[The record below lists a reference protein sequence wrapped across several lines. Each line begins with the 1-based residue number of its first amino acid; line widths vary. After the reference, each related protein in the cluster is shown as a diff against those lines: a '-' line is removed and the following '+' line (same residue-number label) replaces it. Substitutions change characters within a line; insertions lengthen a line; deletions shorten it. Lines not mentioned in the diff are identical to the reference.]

1 MKKLIYPALLVICV
15 LTACN
20 GRIGPTEKLK
30 AMNVSLAAPPSMEDK
45 IGATDKF
52 IAPQNGVSDTSK
64 KITKEG
70 EISFEAGDIKETRKA
85 IHNSLNKLGGYIAQE
100 AETNNSDYNR
110 KEYNI
115 KARIPAKN
123 FDLFLTGV
131 TSAADKIDSKNIRIK
146 DVTTEF
152 IDITAQLANKKKLEE
167 RYQDLLKQ
175 ANKMSDLL
183 EIENKLTEIRSSI
196 ESTQGQ
202 LNYLVKEINYST
214 LDITF
219 YTRQLVQDN
228 GKTFGYKLS
237 NSLSGGWEILGVM
250 FFGFM
255 QLWPIWILF
264 FLFIYLI
271 KRWRKRRRDRQPI
284 LVTNSE
290 K

>member
-1 MKKLIYPALLVICV
+1 MKKLIYPALLVIFA
-15 LTACN
+15 LAACGDRN
-20 GRIGPTEKLK
+20 RSTEKLK
-30 AMNVSLAAPPSMEDK
+30 MMNVSLAPPRPIDDK
-45 IGATDKF
+45 ITAADKF
-52 IAPQNGVSDTSK
+52 IAPESDVRDTSK

-70 EISFEAGDIKETRKA
+70 EISFEAGDIKKTRTA

-100 AETNNSDYNR
+100 IETNNSDYNR

-115 KARIPAKN
+115 KVRIPAKN

-131 TSAADKIDSKNIRIK
+131 TSATDKIDSKNIRIK

-152 IDITAQLANKKKLEE
+152 IDITAQLDNKKKLEG
-167 RYQDLLKQ
+167 RYQDLLKR

-219 YTRQLVQDN
+219 YTKQIVQDN
-228 GKTFGYKLS
+228 GKTFGYNLRS
-237 NSLSGGWEILGVM
+237 SLTGGWEILGVM
-250 FFGFM
+250 FFAFIGV
-255 QLWPIWILF
+255 WPVWILF
-264 FLFIYLI
+264 GVFIYFI
-271 KRWRKRRRDRQPI
+271 NRWRRRRRDRQPI
-284 LVTNSE
+284 LVRESE

>member
-1 MKKLIYPALLVICV
+1 MKKLIYPALLVIFA
-15 LTACN
+15 LAACGDRSRPN
-20 GRIGPTEKLK
+20 EKMK
-30 AMNVSLAAPPSMEDK
+30 AMNVSLVPPPTEADKIAANENAAAPE
-45 IGATDKF
+45 
-52 IAPQNGVSDTSK
+52 NGVQDTSK
-64 KITKEG
+64 KIIKEG
-70 EISFEAGDIKETRKA
+70 EISFEAGDIKETRKV
-85 IHNSLNKLGGYIAQE
+85 IHNSLNKFGGYIAQE
-100 AETNNSDYNR
+100 IETNNSDYNR

-123 FDLFLTGV
+123 FDLFLSGV

-152 IDITAQLANKKKLEE
+152 IDITAQLANKKKLEG

-202 LNYLVKEINYST
+202 LNYLVKEVNYST

-219 YTRQLVQDN
+219 YTKQLVQDN

-237 NSLSGGWEILGVM
+237 SSLSGGWEILAVM

-255 QLWPIWILF
+255 QLWPIWILTGII
-264 FLFIYLI
+264 IYLI
-271 KRWRKRRRDRQPI
+271 KGWRRRHRDRQAI
-284 LVTNSE
+284 VVNKSE